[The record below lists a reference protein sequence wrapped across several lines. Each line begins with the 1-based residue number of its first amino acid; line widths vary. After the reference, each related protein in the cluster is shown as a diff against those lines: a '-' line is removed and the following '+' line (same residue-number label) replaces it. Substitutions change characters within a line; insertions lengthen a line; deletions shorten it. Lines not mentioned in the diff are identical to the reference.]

1 MVSVSVSHTLQKI
14 LRRFPLSSL
23 SLVSFLLGS
32 FLTVISET
40 SVLQLNVFSRWPFS
54 NCFNLTFIFLKT
66 KYTINLKQII
76 FTWDM
81 IYITHSITYLFSAS
95 WLSVPSHN
103 TPPFFILTV
112 HHYLKSETKLIMLS
126 LSRLS
131 SVRSYSNPQV
141 LGLFTIVTH
150 TNVWFGTIH

>member
-1 MVSVSVSHTLQKI
+1 MSHTLQKI

-32 FLTVISET
+32 FLSVISET

-54 NCFNLTFIFLKT
+54 NCFKLTFIFLKT
-66 KYTINLKQII
+66 KYTINLKSTNQII
-76 FTWDM
+76 NKPL
-81 IYITHSITYLFSAS
+81 ITHYPLALCYLFSAS

-103 TPPFFILTV
+103 TTPFFILTE
-112 HHYLKSETKLIMLS
+112 HHNLKSETKLFNVHVP
-126 LSRLS
+126 RLS
-131 SVRSYSNPQV
+131 SVRSNSNPQV

-150 TNVWFGTIH
+150 TNVWFGSTH